1 MDMNKR
7 FYRVMTF
14 VAVCILLLLSGCAKT
29 KKENTE
35 GTISYDLYFLN
46 NEETKVFSQK
56 INIAQGDATYELGDT
71 AYQLSALIEAMRTK
85 QENLETHGALDYDFS
100 VLNVTLDGEQVIMN
114 LDERYLLLKPGT
126 AVLIRAAVVRTL
138 TQVEGVTC
146 VSFQIEGEPL
156 TDTAGNPIGTLTA
169 DMFIDNAG
177 TEINAYQTTTLTLYF
192 ANETGDMLVSEKREV
207 EYNSNIALEKIVVEQ
222 LLGGPKEEGC
232 YPMVN
237 PATTI
242 VSIAVKDGVCY
253 VNLSQDFLTQI
264 YNVTADVT
272 LYAITN
278 SLIELTNVNK
288 VQIMVEG
295 ETNVLY
301 NEKVSLNTIF
311 ERNLELVEK

>member
-1 MDMNKR
+1 MNKR
-7 FYRVMTF
+7 FLRM
-14 VAVCILLLLSGCAKT
+14 AALMMACMLLLLSGCAGSEKVND
-29 KKENTE
+29 ENSV
-35 GTISYDLYFLN
+35 SYDLYFLN
-46 NEETKVFSQK
+46 NEETRVFSKK
-56 INIAQGDATYELGDT
+56 IDIERGDT
-71 AYQLSALIEAMRTK
+71 AYQLSALIDAMRTK
-85 QENLETHGALDYDFS
+85 QDDLETHGALDYDFS
-100 VLNVTLDGEQVIMN
+100 VLSVTLDGEQVIMN

-146 VSFQIEGEPL
+146 VSFQIEGTPL
-156 TDTAGNPIGTLTA
+156 ADTAGNPLGTLTA

-222 LLGGPKEEGC
+222 LLAGPKKDGC